1 MSFPGA
7 GAPPEGV
14 EPDLENPED
23 VLWTCNFVTQGLT
36 IFLVTIF
43 ALVRLYAKHK
53 LFGGKF
59 TWDDC
64 MCGLHWALADRS

>member
-7 GAPPEGV
+7 GAPPDGV
-14 EPDLENPED
+14 EPDLEIPED

-36 IFLVTIF
+36 ILLVTIF

-64 MCGLHWALADRS
+64 MCGLH